1 MDTPDPRENLAQRL
15 RDFFASRGNVREVR
29 MFGLQSFMVDD
40 RLAVGAGPNGD
51 LLVRTDPADHEELL
65 RRGGTA
71 ARMGGDRPM
80 GQGWL
85 TVPSE
90 RIDDDAELAFWIT
103 VGMGSRRAPG

>member
-1 MDTPDPRENLAQRL
+1 
-15 RDFFASRGNVREVR
+15 
-29 MFGLQSFMVDD
+29 MVDD
-40 RLAVGAGPNGD
+40 RLVVGAGRNGD
-51 LLVRTDPADHEELL
+51 LLVRTDPADHEDLM

-90 RIDDDAELAFWIT
+90 RIDDDADLAFWIT
-103 VGMGSRRAPG
+103 VGMDSRKAPG